1 MSEKNLAL
9 QGFIIGLY
17 ICMAYA
23 FCRSLYY
30 AGFVEGYY
38 YVGKRIVKTGNI
50 LQYPF
55 RKESR
60 ETPETSCSDC
70 VPESGKE
77 PEKE

>member
-1 MSEKNLAL
+1 MSEKNPAL
-9 QGFIIGLY
+9 HGFIIGLY
-17 ICMAYA
+17 ICMAYT
-23 FCRSLYY
+23 FCRALYY

-38 YVGKRIVKTGNI
+38 YVEKRLVKKGNI

-55 RKESR
+55 GKKGGK
-60 ETPETSCSDC
+60 TTETSDSDC